1 MGAPSYG
8 AAMGLRGTAVKSA
21 VAAALSVSML
31 VAGAP
36 AASATSFNVAAPVL
50 LNSRAASSQDSNAD
64 GTTDIKCATGKYAFA
79 ADVVGANWG
88 TYPALEYVRLWCM
101 TATGSQSGTAS
112 FGSAPSTAL
121 ALPAMG
127 DGRCNGA
134 TGSLTGVKVNFDRYI
149 KDLKARCGVIVPDSS
164 PTVADAGLQ
173 RSWML
178 DRVENDD
185 FQSDLTCRSGQ
196 VLTGFRIRFRRDH
209 DETAFTRLQAWCSTV
224 RPSRR

>member
-1 MGAPSYG
+1 M
-8 AAMGLRGTAVKSA
+8 M
-21 VAAALSVSML
+21 
-31 VAGAP
+31 VAGSP
-36 AASATSFNVAAPVL
+36 LASATTANVAAPTL
-50 LNSRAASSQDSNAD
+50 LNSRAASSQDSKAD
-64 GTTDIKCATGKYAFA
+64 GTADIKCATGKYAFA

-101 TATGSQSGTAS
+101 TATGVQSGTAS
-112 FGSAPSTAL
+112 FGSSPATAL
-121 ALPAMG
+121 AVPAMG

-134 TGSLTGVKVNFDRYI
+134 TGAVSGFKVNYDRYL

-173 RSWML
+173 ASWML

-196 VLTGFRIRFRRDH
+196 VLSGLRIRYRRDH